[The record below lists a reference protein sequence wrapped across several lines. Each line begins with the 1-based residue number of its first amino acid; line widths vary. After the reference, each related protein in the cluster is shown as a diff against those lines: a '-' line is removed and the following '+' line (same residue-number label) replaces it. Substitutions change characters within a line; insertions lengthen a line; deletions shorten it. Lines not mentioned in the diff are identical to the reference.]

1 MIQTS
6 VRHIERDV
14 KGVAIRAFFVVRYG
28 KDVFWQNTDGTFV
41 SMHES
46 EVPLW
51 DLKDNVDG
59 VLVSLV
65 TQALLDDHVAG
76 MSAKIC
82 RHDLLSSCGKGFVAI
97 RKALH
102 ITQDDLAG
110 VTGYAIGT
118 ISRYERGIYGM
129 KLETARDLTE
139 GLNILIGRRGCSFI
153 FSLDDLF
160 PID

>member
-28 KDVFWQNTDGTFV
+28 KDVFWQNTDGTFIA
-41 SMHES
+41 MDES
-46 EVPLW
+46 DAVLW
-51 DLKDNVDG
+51 DLKENAAG
-59 VLVSLV
+59 PIAKLV
-65 TQALLDDHVAG
+65 TQALLDNHVAG

-82 RHDLLSSCGKGFVAI
+82 RHDLLSKCGKGFTNI

-102 ITQDDLAG
+102 ITQDDLAA
-110 VTGYAIGT
+110 VTGYAVGT

-129 KLETARDLTE
+129 KLETARDLTD
-139 GLNILIGRRGCSFI
+139 GLNILLGRRQCSFK
-153 FSLDDLF
+153 FSLDELF